1 MGFFKKRKA
10 RKLAEQQAKAALEQK
25 KADELLA
32 KQQNQIVKEE
42 PVKPEVKVTP
52 KVESKTE
59 TVKQEP
65 IVEKKVEAPVKK
77 APIAE
82 KKVEAPIKQTPVVE
96 KKVEAPAEDT
106 TKKEPKPAK
115 YHVSQNKDPKSDNH
129 KDWRVRKEGSEKTI
143 KFFSTQKEAIEYA
156 ESLAVTAGSSVV
168 IHKLDGSIR
177 KQSYSKKE

>member
-25 KADELLA
+25 KAEELLV
-32 KQQNQIVKEE
+32 KQQSQTVKEE
-42 PVKPEVKVTP
+42 PVKLEVKATP
-52 KVESKTE
+52 KVEQKTVA
-59 TVKQEP
+59 VKQEP
-65 IVEKKVEAPVKK
+65 IVEKKVEAPIKK
-77 APIAE
+77 A
-82 KKVEAPIKQTPVVE
+82 PVVE
-96 KKVEAPAEDT
+96 KKVEAPAQDE

-129 KDWRVRKEGSEKTI
+129 RNWRVRKEGSEKTI

-177 KQSYSKKE
+177 KQSYTKKE